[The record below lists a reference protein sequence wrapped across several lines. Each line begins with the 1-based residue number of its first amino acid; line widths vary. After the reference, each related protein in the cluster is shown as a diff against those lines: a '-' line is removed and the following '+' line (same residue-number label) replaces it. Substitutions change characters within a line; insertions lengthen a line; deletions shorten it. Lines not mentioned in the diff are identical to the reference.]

1 MNFSFLN
8 KNVSD
13 TQIKLK
19 NRIWLYLASFI
30 ILFLLVVPSL
40 VVIPMSFSAGQYLE
54 FPPKE
59 WSLRWYENYFFSW
72 KVENGFNDWMSATWT
87 SVKVAILTVIMATPI
102 GTMAAYGLVN
112 GSSRLSKILF
122 PIFISPMMVPIILVA
137 IGLFYFFVQFKLL
150 NTVTGLVLGH
160 SLVAMPLVLIIVS
173 AGLKNYDMNQEKVA
187 RSLGATRFRAFREI
201 TLPQIKFSIISA
213 SLIAFLTSFDEIIIS
228 LFVAG
233 GDNST
238 ITRSMFLSLRDQI
251 DPTIAAISTILIIVS
266 SGLLI
271 LLFAA
276 NLPAS
281 AEPEEPAPTIT

>member
-1 MNFSFLN
+1 MNLSFLN

-19 NRIWLYLASFI
+19 NRIWLYLVSFI
-30 ILFLLVVPSL
+30 ILFLLIVPSL

-87 SVKVAILTVIMATPI
+87 SVKVAILTVIMAIPI

-112 GSSRLSKILF
+112 GSSRLSKVLF

-238 ITRSMFLSLRDQI
+238 ITRSMFMSLRDQI

-271 LLFAA
+271 LVQL
-276 NLPAS
+276 LGS
-281 AEPEEPAPTIT
+281 KEKST